1 VALCQGGREVSL
13 YMIQAR
19 LTPEAWQAIYSS
31 SVDRR
36 EVISS
41 MLEKAGG
48 KLVDYYFS
56 FGDSDVMLIADAPD
70 NRLAGAAAIA
80 IARSGAV
87 TEIRTTPL
95 LSYEEGVEA
104 MRRSADMGYTPP
116 R

>member
-1 VALCQGGREVSL
+1 MSL

-19 LTPEAWQAIYSS
+19 LTPEAWKAIYSS

-36 EVISS
+36 QVISG

-48 KLVDYYFS
+48 RLVDYYFS
-56 FGDSDVMLIADAPD
+56 FGDCDVVLVADAPD
-70 NRLAGAAAIA
+70 NRLAAAAAMA

-87 TEIRTTPL
+87 IEIKTTPL

-116 R
+116 G